1 MSTVIEIRRRTPVS
15 NALSVPNSL
24 AEPAS
29 SYAAETLNPII
40 QRVYAHRGVQSMDEL
55 DLSVRGLAH
64 VQLLTDADK
73 AAARIA
79 VALQQQQRICICGDF
94 DADGATSVALLMS
107 FFRDIGYQYGFYLVP
122 NRFADGYGLSAN
134 LVEHAYQQGANLII
148 TVDNGISSHAGVERA
163 NQLGI
168 DVLITDHH
176 LPGPELPEAYAIVN
190 PNRRDCAFPSKNLAG
205 VGVAFYILL
214 ALRSWFRAEQPQH
227 AVAHINIAHYLDLV
241 AVGTVADVVPL
252 DYNNRILVK
261 QGLARIREQR
271 CRPGILALLAV
282 SRREV
287 ASITATDL
295 GFAVG
300 PRINA
305 AGRLDDIQLGIQ
317 CLLAEDYPQAQILA
331 LRLDELN
338 QQRRHIEADMQEDAA
353 QCVQR
358 LQFNDQQLPTILAL
372 HDASFHQGVIGIV
385 AGRLKEQLH
394 RPVLIFATGDDGELK
409 GSCRSIPGV
418 HMRDLLEQ
426 VHSNAPGV
434 IRKFGGHAMAAGLT
448 VAQERWPEFLQVLE
462 QTASRWVR
470 EEHLAR
476 VIWSDGELAADE
488 FTVPLA
494 TSLQQAG
501 PWGQAFPEP
510 MFDGEFVVVQER
522 WLKDVHLKLVLQPV
536 GSKVC
541 VDAIAFNV
549 PRAAWQWRSPQRARF
564 VYKLAVNEF
573 RGQRNVQLMIE
584 HVAP

>member
-1 MSTVIEIRRRTPVS
+1 MSTVIEIRRRTPAN
-15 NALSVPNSL
+15 NALDGVNGV
-24 AEPAS
+24 AEPTS
-29 SYAAETLNPII
+29 SYAAAALHPII

-79 VALQQQQRICICGDF
+79 SALQQQQRICICGDF

-107 FFRDIGYQYGFYLVP
+107 FFRDIGYHHGFYLVP

-134 LVEHAYQQGANLII
+134 LVEYAHQQGANLII

-176 LPGPELPEAYAIVN
+176 LPGAELPAAYAIVN

-227 AVAHINIAHYLDLV
+227 AVANINIAHYLDLV

-282 SRREV
+282 SRRDV
-287 ASITATDL
+287 TSITATDL

-317 CLLAEDYPQAQILA
+317 CLLAEDYPQAQMLA

-358 LQFNDQQLPTILAL
+358 LQLNDQQLPAIVAL

-394 RPVLIFATGDDGELK
+394 RPVLIFASGDDGDLK

-426 VHSNAPGV
+426 VHSCAPGV

-448 VAQERWPEFLQVLE
+448 VAAERWPEFLQALE

-476 VIWSDGELAADE
+476 VIWSDGELTADE

-522 WLKDVHLKLVLQPV
+522 WLKDVHLKLVLQPL
-536 GSKVC
+536 GSNVC

-549 PRAAWQWRSPQRARF
+549 PRAAWQWHSPQRARF

-573 RGQRNVQLMIE
+573 RGQRTVQLMIE